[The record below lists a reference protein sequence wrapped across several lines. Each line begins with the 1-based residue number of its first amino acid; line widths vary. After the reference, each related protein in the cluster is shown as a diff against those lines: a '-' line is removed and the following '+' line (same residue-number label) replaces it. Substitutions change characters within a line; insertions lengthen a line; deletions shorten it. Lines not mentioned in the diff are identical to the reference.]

1 MSDTLMRILAFL
13 PWGSLFLANCKI
25 GKRIKKLAETG
36 DDALL
41 DYMSGYRDLQVAEIE
56 KLYAQT
62 LSIKGTLEG
71 KLQAFLFS
79 VAIGVTVLTS
89 SLAFLYGSAF
99 AHYSLFVKVCV
110 VSLLGVVILLMLL
123 GGYFAIRTIGKQISI
138 YTQGPLDLAAP
149 REEYM
154 RILAINTELN
164 SLTNILRS
172 NYMHAS
178 LHCILNAI
186 SGVFVFF
193 LVVSCLALGSRPT
206 TLAQSVDVRIQPLSS
221 DVTNLQATLVQHI
234 GEQVQIDKETASAL
248 SSIATDVAMTSNRVV
263 DILSGVTSV
272 TNTLQMLTVRLLDLE
287 THRNSVS
294 NGVSCQ
300 DPAGVKVSP

>member
-1 MSDTLMRILAFL
+1 MRMLAFL
-13 PWGSLFLANCKI
+13 PWGSLFLANDKV
-25 GKRIKKLAETG
+25 GQKIKKLAETG
-36 DDALL
+36 DDMLL

-110 VSLLGVVILLMLL
+110 VLLLGVVILLMLL

-149 REEYM
+149 RDEYM

-186 SGVFVFF
+186 SVVFVFF
-193 LVVSCLALGSRPT
+193 VVVSCLALGSRPT

-221 DVTNLQATLVQHI
+221 DVANLQARLVQHI
-234 GEQVQIDKETASAL
+234 GEQVQLDKAIASAL
-248 SSIATDVAMTSNRVV
+248 TGIATDVASTSNSVS
-263 DILSGVTSV
+263 DILSRVAVV
-272 TNTLQMLTVRLLDLE
+272 TNTVQLLAVRLMDLE
-287 THRNSVS
+287 SHHNSAS

-300 DPAGVKVSP
+300 GPASVKVSP